1 MEIIKQNIYEERMR
15 RIKEFGSIADLSFEA
30 GATWGMEHANDAT
43 KPLKGPNDKK
53 VIYLIGSLRNKEIPN
68 IANQLRDLKFE
79 VFDDWHSVS
88 PNGDD
93 LWKEYEIKRG
103 RTYEEALKGWHAHNV
118 FDFDKKHVDDSDIGV
133 LIMPAGKSAFLE
145 LGYIIGQGKSGFILM
160 DDQERYD
167 VMVLFTEVTG
177 GSVCFS
183 IEALKEKLKILL

>member
-1 MEIIKQNIYEERMR
+1 M
-15 RIKEFGSIADLSFEA
+15 
-30 GATWGMEHANDAT
+30 T
-43 KPLKGPNDKK
+43 KK
-53 VIYLIGSLRNKEIPN
+53 VIYLIGSLRNKEIPI
-68 IANQLRDLKFE
+68 IANQLRELGFE

-93 LWKEYEIKRG
+93 LWKDYEIKRG

-118 FDFDKKHVDDSDIGV
+118 FNFDKKHVDDSGIGV

-145 LGYIIGQGKSGFILM
+145 LGYMIGQGKPGFILM

-167 VMVLFTEVTG
+167 IMVLFTEVTG

-183 IEALKEKLKILL
+183 IEILKENLKKFL